1 MQHPSAAQELLF
13 LSSKAI
19 FQPPKAIRGGVPV
32 CLPQFAKRGPLQQHG
47 FARNV
52 SWELAAGSGSDGV
65 ELTLDVSDAQAR
77 EYGFDGRFSAAVHV
91 RT

>member
-1 MQHPSAAQELLF
+1 M
-13 LSSKAI
+13 
-19 FQPPKAIRGGVPV
+19 

-65 ELTLDVSDAQAR
+65 ELHLDVTDAQAS
-77 EYGFDGRFSAAVHV
+77 EYDFDGRLSAVVHV
-91 RT
+91 RTETMYLCVEILMLTCTGVVD